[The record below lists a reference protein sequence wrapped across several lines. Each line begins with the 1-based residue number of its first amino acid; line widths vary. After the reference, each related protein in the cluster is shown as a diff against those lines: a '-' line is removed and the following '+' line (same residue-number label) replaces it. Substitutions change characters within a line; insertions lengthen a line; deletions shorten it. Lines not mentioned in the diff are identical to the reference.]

1 MNRGVI
7 LAPTLTS
14 GEGVVDCL
22 VHLGFDLTHC
32 WLCSFDSLIIHDF
45 QVCAVCLCHFAD
57 WSFSGV
63 LCEFLWRF
71 GGLCLTLVARC
82 AKTTRPRTIYTRPRR
97 IKRDLMTH
105 KPSNM
110 LVSNP
115 EDTTD
120 TLRGISYYKKRKH
133 IYKRFFNRFLSVLR
147 RFTRYKLLFLVI
159 PTDCFH
165 KGNQLLFDL
174 TYFHSN

>member
-45 QVCAVCLCHFAD
+45 QVCAVPLCHFAD

-82 AKTTRPRTIYTRPRR
+82 AKTTRPEHIYKIINTQSTAHLNKTRRP
-97 IKRDLMTH
+97 LEH
-105 KPSNM
+105 KTGHLQGLKGSNM
-110 LVSNP
+110 LQRYP
-115 EDTTD
+115 QDTREL
-120 TLRGISYYKKRKH
+120 LRGISYYKKRRY
-133 IYKRFFNRFLSVLR
+133 IYNCFFNRFLSLFG
-147 RFTRYKLLFLVI
+147 RFYE
-159 PTDCFH
+159 
-165 KGNQLLFDL
+165 
-174 TYFHSN
+174 Y